1 MKIKVLYNP
10 ISVLAIFSTVL
21 LIFNMIG
28 ILISKEQI
36 FTERDKIL
44 TGVEIIILFGF
55 GLILLSNIL
64 SIIWLLLRFRHSEK
78 ITIREKVTLAL
89 GCLCLLLLIGDKTM
103 IHEIG
108 REYSLGWETLGEWI
122 ILYVFLAIQLLY
134 NFIFLMISKNTPHN
148 NF

>member
-36 FTERDKIL
+36 FTEHDKIL

-89 GCLCLLLLIGDKTM
+89 GSLCLLLLIGDKTM
-103 IHEIG
+103 IDEIG
-108 REYSLGWETLGEWI
+108 GE
-122 ILYVFLAIQLLY
+122 
-134 NFIFLMISKNTPHN
+134 
-148 NF
+148 